1 MKTSLFVAAALL
13 SINAFAANNTFKF
26 RVFSSGADIF
36 PCNAGIMHAGKQAQN
51 GYIVDTANP
60 NYNGYGSQVV
70 DSVTNTSVD
79 GSYLPDVM
87 SYSVVAYDEWSGVQ
101 SISQTGKK
109 FANNDSAAWSAIFS
123 SNNIVD
129 LRDASLIQY
138 NQHKVNDV
146 NNVISG
152 LDFVLSSEN
161 YGASYFVDIC
171 YYAPKFAPNPT
182 GNQNYSFTSKAGFTN
197 LVTGRDYLNRAQ
209 VKTDVVMY
217 CDGQKIVEK
226 KGQQVLSNSEAVFF
240 NKHAFVNSNSA
251 SPDKC
256 VVRYVFTETSNAR
269 RNHAA
274 HGGEFTLF
282 TDITDPSIS
291 E

>member
-36 PCNAGIMHAGKQAQN
+36 PCNAGIMHAGKQAQA
-51 GYIVDTANP
+51 GYIVDTENP
-60 NYNGYGSQVV
+60 SYNGQGSELV

-79 GSYLPDVM
+79 GSYLPDYM
-87 SYSVVAYDEWSGVQ
+87 GYKVVSYDEWTGTQTVNA
-101 SISQTGKK
+101 TGKK
-109 FANNDSAAWSAIFS
+109 FAQNDAAVWAAIFQDS
-123 SNNIVD
+123 KMLD
-129 LRDASLIQY
+129 LRDASLIA
-138 NQHKVNDV
+138 NRLHKENDI
-146 NNVISG
+146 NKVISS

-161 YGASYFVDIC
+161 FGASYFVDIC
-171 YYAPKFAPNPT
+171 YYAPQFNPNPT
-182 GNQNYSFTSKAGFTN
+182 TNQNYSFTSKASFTN
-197 LVTGRDYLNRAQ
+197 LVTGRDYLTRAQ

-217 CDGQKIVEK
+217 CDGQKVLEK
-226 KGQQVLSNSEAVFF
+226 KGQQVLSSAESVFY
-240 NKHAFVNSNSA
+240 NKHAFVNTNSA

-256 VVRYVFTETSNAR
+256 VVRYVFTETSNGR

-282 TDITDPSIS
+282 TDITDPAA